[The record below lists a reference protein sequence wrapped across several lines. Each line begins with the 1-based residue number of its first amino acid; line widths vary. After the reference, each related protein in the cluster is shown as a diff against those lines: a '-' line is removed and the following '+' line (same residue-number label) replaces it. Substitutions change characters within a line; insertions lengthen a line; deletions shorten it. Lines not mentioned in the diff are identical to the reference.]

1 MHERNH
7 QLLDI
12 KIRQYLLPT
21 VMMKLA
27 LQLGN
32 VVDAMLVGNLLGAD
46 AMAAVSL
53 SMPALSLIRIFP
65 WERGSDRLRHPA
77 WQKAEERSLSG
88 LYGNIYHYG
97 AIRASIPFVF
107 IFRGRAHS
115 PPSLRRRHP

>member
-46 AMAAVSL
+46 AMASRVL
-53 SMPALSLIRIFP
+53 GL
-65 WERGSDRLRHPA
+65 
-77 WQKAEERSLSG
+77 KACATTPG
-88 LYGNIYHYG
+88 
-97 AIRASIPFVF
+97 
-107 IFRGRAHS
+107 
-115 PPSLRRRHP
+115 